1 MSSKKVII
9 FSAPSG
15 AGKTTVVKHLLQ
27 NLTSQ
32 LSFSISACSRAPRQ
46 NEVNG
51 KDYHF
56 LSVEDFKKGIENKLF
71 LEWEEVYPNLF
82 YGTLLEEVERIWS
95 NGKAI
100 IFDVDVKGGI
110 SLKRHFG
117 EKALSVFV
125 APPSLAVL
133 EERLRNRGSESK
145 KDFQKRISKSAQE
158 MIHKS
163 EFDKVLVNENLEQAC
178 QQTLEIAQDFLA
190 E

>member
-1 MSSKKVII
+1 MSSNKVII

-15 AGKTTVVKHLLQ
+15 AGKTTIVKNLLQ
-27 NLTSQ
+27 NFTSQ
-32 LSFSISACSRAPRQ
+32 LSFSVSACSRAPRQ

-56 LSVEDFKKGIENKLF
+56 LSVKDFKKGIESKLF

-82 YGTLLEEVERIWS
+82 YGTLQEEVERIWS

-110 SLKRHFG
+110 SLKQHFG

-125 APPSLAVL
+125 APPSFGVL
-133 EERLRNRGSESK
+133 EKRLRNRGTESEE
-145 KDFQKRISKSAQE
+145 DLQKRIGKVAQE
-158 MIHKS
+158 MIYKS
-163 EFDKVLVNENLEQAC
+163 DFDKVLVNENLEQAC
-178 QQTLEIAQDFLA
+178 QQALEMVQDFLA

>member
-15 AGKTTVVKHLLQ
+15 AGKTTVVKYLLQ

-110 SLKRHFG
+110 SLKKHFG

-125 APPSLAVL
+125 APPSLGVL
-133 EERLRNRGSESK
+133 EERLRNRGTESEE
-145 KDFQKRISKSAQE
+145 DLRKRIGKVAQE
-158 MIHKS
+158 MTHKS
-163 EFDKVLVNENLEQAC
+163 DFDKVLVNENLERAC
-178 QQTLEIAQDFLA
+178 QQALEMAQDFLA
-190 E
+190 D

>member
-1 MSSKKVII
+1 MYSNKVII

-56 LSVEDFKKGIENKLF
+56 LSLEDFKKGIDNKLF
-71 LEWEEVYPNLF
+71 LEWEEVYQNLF

-125 APPSLAVL
+125 APPSLGVL
-133 EERLRNRGSESK
+133 EARLRRRGTENEE
-145 KDFQKRISKSAQE
+145 DLQKRIGKAAQE
-158 MIHKS
+158 MTHKND
-163 EFDKVLVNENLEQAC
+163 FDKVLVNENLERAC
-178 QQTLEIAQDFLA
+178 QQALEMVQDFLA
-190 E
+190 D

>member
-1 MSSKKVII
+1 MYSNKVII

-56 LSVEDFKKGIENKLF
+56 LSLEDFKKGIDNKLF
-71 LEWEEVYPNLF
+71 LEWEEVYQNLF

-125 APPSLAVL
+125 APPSLGVL
-133 EERLRNRGSESK
+133 EERLRRRGTENEE
-145 KDFQKRISKSAQE
+145 DLQKRIGKAAQE
-158 MIHKS
+158 MTHKND
-163 EFDKVLVNENLEQAC
+163 FDKVLVNENLERAC
-178 QQTLEIAQDFLA
+178 QQALEMVQDFLA
-190 E
+190 D

>member
-1 MSSKKVII
+1 MSSNKVII

-56 LSVEDFKKGIENKLF
+56 LSVEDFKKGIDNKLF
-71 LEWEEVYPNLF
+71 LEWEEVYQNLF

-125 APPSLAVL
+125 APPSLGVL
-133 EERLRNRGSESK
+133 EERLRRRGTENEE
-145 KDFQKRISKSAQE
+145 DLQKRIGKAAQE
-158 MIHKS
+158 MTHKND
-163 EFDKVLVNENLEQAC
+163 FDKVLVNENLERAC
-178 QQTLEIAQDFLA
+178 QQALEMVQDFLA
-190 E
+190 D

>member
-15 AGKTTVVKHLLQ
+15 AGKITVVKHLLQ

-56 LSVEDFKKGIENKLF
+56 LSVEDFKKKIENKLF

-95 NGKAI
+95 NGKTI
-100 IFDVDVKGGI
+100 IFLTLIFLRRNHKFL
-110 SLKRHFG
+110 SNNTLAKRHY
-117 EKALSVFV
+117 L
-125 APPSLAVL
+125 
-133 EERLRNRGSESK
+133 
-145 KDFQKRISKSAQE
+145 
-158 MIHKS
+158 
-163 EFDKVLVNENLEQAC
+163 
-178 QQTLEIAQDFLA
+178 FL
-190 E
+190 

>member
-1 MSSKKVII
+1 MSSNKVII

-15 AGKTTVVKHLLQ
+15 AGKTTVVKYLLQ

-82 YGTLLEEVERIWS
+82 YGTLLEVERI
-95 NGKAI
+95 GPM
-100 IFDVDVKGGI
+100 VK
-110 SLKRHFG
+110 L
-117 EKALSVFV
+117 L
-125 APPSLAVL
+125 
-133 EERLRNRGSESK
+133 
-145 KDFQKRISKSAQE
+145 
-158 MIHKS
+158 
-163 EFDKVLVNENLEQAC
+163 
-178 QQTLEIAQDFLA
+178 FLMLM
-190 E
+190 

>member
-1 MSSKKVII
+1 MSSNKVII

-15 AGKTTVVKHLLQ
+15 AGKTTIVKHLLE
-27 NLTSQ
+27 NLSTQ

-56 LSVEDFKKGIENKLF
+56 LSVENFKKGIENELF

-82 YGTLLEEVERIWS
+82 YGTLLEEVQRIWS

-100 IFDVDVKGGI
+100 IFDVDVQGGI
-110 SLKRHFG
+110 SLKQHFG
-117 EKALSVFV
+117 EQALSVFV
-125 APPSLAVL
+125 APPSLDIL
-133 EERLRNRGSESK
+133 EERLRNRGTESEE
-145 KDFQKRISKSAQE
+145 DLQKRIGKAAQE
-158 MIHKS
+158 MIYKTD
-163 EFDKVLVNENLEQAC
+163 FDKVLVNENLERAC
-178 QQTLEIAQDFLA
+178 QQALEMAQDFLV